1 MVGDDDVA
9 RTAVQGYQHG
19 GGRLLRGQDVGVLD
33 LRQAGITCI
42 SITDSLTSPVAQACE
57 MSLTCNTEHDV
68 LFNSVS
74 SVIAMIEVLTSGLL
88 LSDRERF
95 LTAQERLERLEEKLG
110 IPQKD
115 QQFVRTDI
123 QRQTLK

>member
-1 MVGDDDVA
+1 
-9 RTAVQGYQHG
+9 
-19 GGRLLRGQDVGVLD
+19 
-33 LRQAGITCI
+33 
-42 SITDSLTSPVAQACE
+42 

-95 LTAQERLERLEEKLG
+95 LTAQERLEQLEGKLG

>member
-1 MVGDDDVA
+1 
-9 RTAVQGYQHG
+9 
-19 GGRLLRGQDVGVLD
+19 
-33 LRQAGITCI
+33 
-42 SITDSLTSPVAQACE
+42 

-74 SVIAMIEVLTSGLL
+74 SMIAMIEVLTSGLL

-95 LTAQERLERLEEKLG
+95 LTAQERLERLELG